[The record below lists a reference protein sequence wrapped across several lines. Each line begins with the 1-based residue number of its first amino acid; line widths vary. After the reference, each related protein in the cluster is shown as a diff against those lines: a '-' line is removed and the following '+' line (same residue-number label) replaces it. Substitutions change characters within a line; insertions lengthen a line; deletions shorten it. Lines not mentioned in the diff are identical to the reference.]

1 MNIFKVRKFILSN
14 LFLFN
19 LINFSYQVQS
29 SVLHKKFTE
38 IDNLIT
44 EEGFQYILIEIIG
57 DVIEKRKEIHQRY
70 QRLIKKVLCCQKPLN
85 RRTLISKYLMS
96 RVIRESDRVFNNAQ
110 NLAKNLCPSCK
121 NKFENYNSF
130 SDKLH

>member
-1 MNIFKVRKFILSN
+1 MKKI
-14 LFLFN
+14 
-19 LINFSYQVQS
+19 INAE
-29 SVLHKKFTE
+29 TE